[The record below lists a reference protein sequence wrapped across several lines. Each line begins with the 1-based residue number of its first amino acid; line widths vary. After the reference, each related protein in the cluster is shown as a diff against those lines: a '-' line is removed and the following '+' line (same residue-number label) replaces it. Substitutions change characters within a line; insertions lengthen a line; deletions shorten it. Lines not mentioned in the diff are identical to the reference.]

1 MHHQTKNR
9 MRVLLTA
16 AVAVPGLMMSLAC
29 AAAGK
34 AAAPMPQAADESP
47 KASVTQHTVKMGNA
61 TIHYTAVAG
70 KIILRDDANRPV
82 ASMSYIAYTED
93 GVPQEKRP
101 VTFIWGGGPGSTS
114 SGLQVVGFG
123 PKLVTTTDAGHTPA
137 APYTIQDNPYS
148 LLNVTDLVYIEEVDT
163 GFGRTLNGSKISQ
176 FAGVD
181 EDGQAFT
188 QAIVRYLGRNNRWN
202 SPKYI
207 MGNSYGTTRDAVVA
221 HDLAEA
227 GVDLKGVVLISTVLN
242 FQTLEFGSGNDM
254 PYIMFLPTYAAIAHY
269 HHALPADLQG
279 QPLEQFLDKVQSFA
293 TGDYERLL
301 MEGDD
306 ATAEEKQ
313 SVATKLAQYTGL
325 SEQAIRNAN
334 FRLSQQYFRKQLLL
348 DRNQVVG
355 RTDARFLGMDY
366 DQSTAT
372 AEYDPLD
379 GAISGPYTTA
389 MNYLLR
395 NFLHYDDGTDL
406 FKSSCYG
413 VCRWDWHRMNRRGGY
428 GFDQGYADVSGDL
441 REAMIGNP
449 QLKLFVSCGYYDLAT
464 PYFAALYTY
473 AHLNVGALRK
483 NITIKC
489 YESGHVSYL
498 EPDTHAHMYSDL
510 EAFYKGS

>member
-1 MHHQTKNR
+1 MKNTRIALFAAIGLSGVMLGASCFAADTHHGPKPQATDEN
-9 MRVLLTA
+9 
-16 AVAVPGLMMSLAC
+16 P
-29 AAAGK
+29 AAA
-34 AAAPMPQAADESP
+34 
-47 KASVTQHTVKMGNA
+47 VTQHTVKMGSQ
-61 TIHYTAVAG
+61 TIHYTAVAS
-70 KIILRDDANRPV
+70 KILLRDDANRPI

-93 GVPQEKRP
+93 GVPQEQRP

-123 PKLVTTTDAGHTPA
+123 PKLVTTTDAGHTPP
-137 APYTIQDNPYS
+137 APYKIQDNPYS

-163 GFGRTLNGSKISQ
+163 GFGRLLNGSKISQ

-188 QAIVRYLGRNNRWN
+188 QAIVRYLGMNNRWN

-221 HDLAEA
+221 HDLEES

-242 FQTLEFGSGNDM
+242 FQTLEFGPGNDM

-269 HHALPADLQG
+269 HHALPADLQAL
-279 QPLEQFLDKVQSFA
+279 PLEQFLGKVQSFA
-293 TGDYERLL
+293 TGEYARLL

-306 ATAEEKQ
+306 ASAEEKQ
-313 SVATKLAQYTGL
+313 SVATRMAQYTGL
-325 SEQAIRNAN
+325 SEQYIRYAD
-334 FRLSQQYFRKQLLL
+334 FRISQPFFRKQLLL
-348 DRNQVVG
+348 DRDQVVG

-366 DQSTAT
+366 DQGTAN

-379 GAISGPYTTA
+379 QAIGGPYTTA

-395 NFLHYDDGTDL
+395 NFLHYDDGADL
-406 FKSSCYG
+406 FRSSCYG
-413 VCRWDWHRMNRRGGY
+413 VCRWDWHRLTQRRGGGY
-428 GFDQGYADVSGDL
+428 GFDQGFADVSGDL

-473 AHLNVGALRK
+473 AHLNIGNLRK

-489 YESGHVSYL
+489 YRSGHVSYL
-498 EPDTHAHMYSDL
+498 EPGTHEHMYGDL
-510 EAFYKGS
+510 ETFYRTSP

>member
-1 MHHQTKNR
+1 MHHQTETR
-9 MRVLLTA
+9 VRVLLTVA
-16 AVAVPGLMMSLAC
+16 MAVPGLMASLAYG
-29 AAAGK
+29 AAGK
-34 AAAPMPQAADESP
+34 AASMPQSAAASP
-47 KASVTQHTVKMGNA
+47 EASTTQHTVKMGNE
-61 TIHYTAVAG
+61 TIRYTAVAS
-70 KIILRDDANRPV
+70 KIILRDDANRPI

-93 GVPQEKRP
+93 GVPQEQRP

-123 PKLVTTTDAGHTPA
+123 PKLVTTTDAAHTPP
-137 APYTIQDNPYS
+137 APYKIQDNPYS

-163 GFGRTLNGSKISQ
+163 GYGRLLNGSKISQ

-181 EDGQAFT
+181 EDGRAFT

-221 HDLAEA
+221 HDLEEA

-242 FQTLEFGSGNDM
+242 FQTLEFGPGNDM

-269 HHALPADLQG
+269 HHALAANLQA
-279 QPLEQFLDKVQSFA
+279 QPLEQFLGKVQSFA
-293 TGDYERLL
+293 TGEYARLL

-306 ATAEEKQ
+306 ASAEEQ
-313 SVATKLAQYTGL
+313 QRVATQMAQYTGL
-325 SEQAIRNAN
+325 SEQYIRYAN
-334 FRLSQQYFRKQLLL
+334 FRVSQPYFRKQLLL
-348 DRNQVVG
+348 DRDQVVG

-366 DQSTAT
+366 DQGTAN

-379 GAISGPYTTA
+379 QAIGGPYTTA

-395 NFLHYDDGTDL
+395 NFLHYEDGTDL
-406 FKSSCYG
+406 FRSSCYG
-413 VCRWDWHRMNRRGGY
+413 VCRWDWHRLDRRGGY
-428 GFDQGYADVSGDL
+428 GFDQGFADVSGDL

-473 AHLNVGALRK
+473 AHLNVGNLRK

-489 YESGHVSYL
+489 YRSGHVSYL
-498 EPDTHAHMYSDL
+498 EPDTHAHMYGDL
-510 EAFYKGS
+510 EAFYHTSH

>member
-1 MHHQTKNR
+1 
-9 MRVLLTA
+9 LLAGIGLAGLALGLNCLA
-16 AVAVPGLMMSLAC
+16 ANAHGP
-29 AAAGK
+29 K
-34 AAAPMPQAADESP
+34 PQAAADENP
-47 KASVTQHTVKMGNA
+47 AAAVTQHTVKMGGE
-61 TIHYTAVAG
+61 TIHYTAVAS
-70 KIILRDDANRPV
+70 KIILRDDANRAV

-123 PKLVTTTDAGHTPA
+123 PKLVTTTDAGHTPP

-163 GFGRTLNGSKISQ
+163 GFGRLLNGSKISQ
-176 FAGVD
+176 FAGLD

-188 QAIVRYLGRNNRWN
+188 QAIVRYLGLNNRWN

-221 HDLAEA
+221 HDLEEA

-242 FQTLEFGSGNDM
+242 FQTLEFGPGNDM

-269 HHALPADLQG
+269 HHALPADVQA
-279 QPLEQFLDKVQSFA
+279 QPLEQFLGKVQTFA
-293 TGDYERLL
+293 AGEYAHML

-306 ATAEEKQ
+306 ASAEEKQ
-313 SVATKLAQYTGL
+313 SVATRMAQYTGL
-325 SEQAIRNAN
+325 SEQYIRYSN
-334 FRLSQQYFRKQLLL
+334 FRVTQQAFRKELLL
-348 DRNQVVG
+348 DRDQVVG

-366 DQSTAT
+366 DRISGD

-379 GAISGPYTTA
+379 EAIGGPYTTA

-406 FKSSCYG
+406 FRSSCYG
-413 VCRWDWHRMNRRGGY
+413 VCRWDWHRLNQRRGY
-428 GFDQGYADVSGDL
+428 GFDQGFADVSGDL

-449 QLKLFVSCGYYDLAT
+449 QLKLFVTCGYYDLAT

-473 AHLNVGALRK
+473 AHLNVGDLSK

-489 YESGHVSYL
+489 YPSGHVSYL
-498 EPDTHAHMYSDL
+498 EPATHERMYKDL
-510 EAFYKGS
+510 EAFYHTSP